1 MKKKTGRTINVFLMD
16 GTPDGKIKCTIGNWI
31 GVVYKIPIKE
41 LDSCREREELK
52 YSGVYFLIGASDKDS
67 EPVIYVGQARSRK
80 NGEGTNQRLNEHHS
94 KSKDFFWS
102 EAIVLTTSNNSLG
115 ATEISYLENR
125 FFSLAN
131 EAHRYNNEPPKGNVT
146 EEKESELEEFIENA
160 RLVMSVLG
168 RRVFEPIVKK
178 SAKQNNLP
186 VTPVTTNV
194 IFLIK
199 QEIKGD
205 KVNARAI
212 RTPEGIVVLSG
223 SKLREKPVRSCP
235 KDAKANRRKYRD
247 LIDENHILQADILFD
262 TPSSAAKFVLLR
274 SANGNTEWK
283 TKEGITLSQ
292 YEKGY

>member
-1 MKKKTGRTINVFLMD
+1 M
-16 GTPDGKIKCTIGNWI
+16 
-31 GVVYKIPIKE
+31 
-41 LDSCREREELK
+41 
-52 YSGVYFLIGASDKDS
+52 
-67 EPVIYVGQARSRK
+67 
-80 NGEGTNQRLNEHHS
+80 
-94 KSKDFFWS
+94 
-102 EAIVLTTSNNSLG
+102 TTSNNSLG

-131 EAHRYNNEPPKGNVT
+131 EAHRYKVVNNNEPPKGNVT

-223 SKLREKPVRSCP
+223 SKLREKPVLKTQRRTEENIGILLTRTTYFKQISCLILRVVQQNLFFCVLQMEIQNGKP
-235 KDAKANRRKYRD
+235 RKELLLVSMRRV
-247 LIDENHILQADILFD
+247 ID
-262 TPSSAAKFVLLR
+262 
-274 SANGNTEWK
+274 
-283 TKEGITLSQ
+283 
-292 YEKGY
+292 